1 MLELRTS
8 ERSTLKTCAK
18 RWYWAQVEGLRPH
31 RPANALWFGAAV
43 HEALAAWYIPG
54 TVRGVHPVE
63 TFEEHLEGNRSILI
77 TNEEEEQEYVDAR
90 ALGVDML
97 TRYVEHWGLDEHK
110 EYIAPEFKGSLI
122 LRRPEMQL
130 GQTMM
135 PATKFRYHLTYDGV
149 FRNLQTGEIL
159 LDEHK
164 TAASVWWEFLPKDDQ
179 AGSYW
184 ALASIRLRKAGILG
198 PKEEIAGIEYNFLRK
213 AMGDT
218 RPMNADGMRLN
229 KATKKEHFID
239 ALIEHEPS
247 VSEKMTMKQL
257 QELADELGIEVHGEV
272 SASQPPP
279 YFERHLAYRSRGQRR
294 TMIER
299 IQQEAL
305 LSEGYRKG
313 LIPIT
318 KNPKI
323 DHCRFCEFKNMCDLD
338 EQGDQLSVEEF
349 KEAAYTTEDPYAVYR
364 EGGIE

>member
-8 ERSTLKTCAK
+8 ERNTLKTCAK
-18 RWYWAQVEGLRPH
+18 RWYWSQVEGLRPL
-31 RPANALWFGAAV
+31 RPSNPLWFGAAV

-63 TFEEHLEGNRSILI
+63 TFEEHLKGNRSII
-77 TNEEEEQEYVDAR
+77 VTNDEQEQEYVDAR
-90 ALGVDML
+90 ELGIDML
-97 TRYVEHWGLDEHK
+97 TRYVEYWGLDEHK
-110 EYIAPEFKGSLI
+110 EYIAPEFKGSLV
-122 LRRPEMQL
+122 LRRPEMQIGFTTL
-130 GQTMM
+130 
-135 PATKFRYHLTYDGV
+135 PSRKYRYHMTYDGV
-149 FRNLQTGEIL
+149 FRNLQTGEIM

-164 TAASVWWEFLPKDDQ
+164 TAASVWWEFLPKDEQ

-198 PKEEIAGIEYNFLRK
+198 PREEIAGIEYNFLRK

-239 ALIEHEPS
+239 ALSEAEPS

-279 YFERHLAYRSRGQRR
+279 YFERHPVYRSRSQRR

-299 IQQEAL
+299 IHQEAL
-305 LSEGYRKG
+305 LSEAYRRD
-313 LIPIT
+313 LLPIT
-318 KNPKI
+318 KNPSI
-323 DHCRFCEFKNMCDLD
+323 NNCRGCPFTQICELD
-338 EQGDQLSVEEF
+338 ELGEYQSVEEM
-349 KEAAYTTEDPYAVYR
+349 KQVAYTTEDPYEVYR
-364 EGGIE
+364 ESDTE